1 MATLEGWMDNGTRG
15 PGNEPGSQ
23 HPAGQQPGSEPSAQA
38 GAAPPDERPLTLEDL
53 VYINRMTTVGHV
65 LPSVA
70 HELNNSLQV
79 IGGLVEL
86 LTMRAELGREVQDK
100 INKIGQQAARS
111 AGMLREFV
119 AFARRDDA
127 VSRVD
132 VAKALERALSL
143 RRYHLA
149 RARIEAVMVDP
160 QPLGP
165 LVISADSQHVVQVLL
180 NVLINAEES
189 LAGQE
194 RRELRIQL
202 LDLPSTVRCQVE
214 DSGPGFSDVARRLLR
229 KPFASTKSRGTAGLG
244 LAVAGALMEKDRG
257 RLEVLDGP
265 GGRVRVEWP
274 KAASPTG

>member
-1 MATLEGWMDNGTRG
+1 MDNGTPG
-15 PGNEPGSQ
+15 PGNQIAGPPSGGQSQ
-23 HPAGQQPGSEPSAQA
+23 AAASQSPAA
-38 GAAPPDERPLTLEDL
+38 GNPAEERPLSLEDL

-65 LPSVA
+65 LPSIA

-86 LTMRAELGREVQDK
+86 LTMRAELGRDVHDK
-100 INKIGQQAARS
+100 VNKIGQQAARS

-127 VSRVD
+127 VARVD
-132 VAKALERALSL
+132 LGKALERALAL

-149 RARIEAVMVDP
+149 RARIEAIMVDP
-160 QPLGP
+160 QPAGP
-165 LVISADSQHVVQVLL
+165 LVILADSQHVVQVLL
-180 NVLINAEES
+180 NLLINAEEA

-194 RRELRIQL
+194 RREVRIQL
-202 LDLPSTVRCQVE
+202 VDLPHAVRCQID

-229 KPFASTKSRGTAGLG
+229 KPFASTKTRGTAGLG
-244 LAVAGALMEKDRG
+244 LAVAGALAEKDRG

-265 GGRVRVEWP
+265 GGRVQVEWP
-274 KAASPTG
+274 KAIG

>member
-1 MATLEGWMDNGTRG
+1 MDNGIPG
-15 PGNEPGSQ
+15 PGNEQRGQ
-23 HPAGQQPGSEPSAQA
+23 GAGNSASAGEPSAEA
-38 GAAPPDERPLTLEDL
+38 GSADERPLTLEDL

-70 HELNNSLQV
+70 HELNNALQV

-86 LTMRAELGREVQDK
+86 LTMRAELGRDVQDK
-100 INKIGQQAARS
+100 ITKIGLQSSRS
-111 AGMLREFV
+111 AAMLREFV
-119 AFARRDDA
+119 SFARRDDA
-127 VSRVD
+127 VARVD
-132 VAKALERALSL
+132 VAKALERALGL

-149 RARIEAVMVDP
+149 RARIDAVMVEP
-160 QPLGP
+160 QPTGP
-165 LVISADSQHVVQVLL
+165 LVVPADSQHVVQVLL
-180 NVLINAEES
+180 NLLINAEES

-202 LDLPSTVRCQVE
+202 LDLPSTVRCQIE
-214 DSGPGFSDVARRLLR
+214 DSGPGFSAAALRVLR

-274 KAASPTG
+274 KASA

>member
-1 MATLEGWMDNGTRG
+1 MDNGTTG
-15 PGNEPGSQ
+15 PGNP
-23 HPAGQQPGSEPSAQA
+23 PAGQTAASPGSGSEATA
-38 GAAPPDERPLTLEDL
+38 GTSVGADERPLSLEDL

-86 LTMRAELGREVQDK
+86 LTMRAELGRDAQDK
-100 INKIGQQAARS
+100 VNKIGQQAARS

-132 VAKALERALSL
+132 FTKALERALGL

-149 RARIEAVMVDP
+149 RARIDATIVDP
-160 QPLGP
+160 QPSGP
-165 LVISADSQHVVQVLL
+165 LVIVADSQHVVQVLL
-180 NVLINAEES
+180 NLLINAEEA

-194 RRELRIQL
+194 RRELRIHL
-202 LDLPSTVRCQVE
+202 LDLPHAVRCEVE
-214 DSGPGFSDVARRLLR
+214 DSGPGFSDAARRLLR
-229 KPFASTKSRGTAGLG
+229 KPFASTKARGTAGLG
-244 LAVAGALMEKDRG
+244 LAVASALAEKDGG

-274 KAASPTG
+274 KASV

>member
-1 MATLEGWMDNGTRG
+1 MAALEGWMDNGNRG
-15 PGNEPGSQ
+15 PAPEAGGPLSTP
-23 HPAGQQPGSEPSAQA
+23 PAASQPGEGA
-38 GAAPPDERPLTLEDL
+38 GEERPLTLEDL

-86 LTMRAELGREVQDK
+86 LTMRAELGRDVQDK
-100 INKIGQQAARS
+100 INKIGQQASRS

-119 AFARRDDA
+119 SFARRDDA
-127 VSRVD
+127 VARVD
-132 VAKALERALSL
+132 VSKALERALGL

-149 RARIEAVMVDP
+149 RARIDAVLVEP
-160 QPLGP
+160 QPSGP
-165 LVISADSQHVVQVLL
+165 LVVGADSQHVVQVLL
-180 NVLINAEES
+180 NLLINAEES

-202 LDLPSTVRCQVE
+202 VDVTTMVRCQVE
-214 DSGPGFSDVARRLLR
+214 DTGPGFSEVARRMLR
-229 KPFASTKSRGTAGLG
+229 KPFASTKARGTAGLG
-244 LAVAGALMEKDRG
+244 LAVAGALMEKDGG

-274 KAASPTG
+274 KSPGV

>member
-1 MATLEGWMDNGTRG
+1 MDNGTSG
-15 PGNEPGSQ
+15 PANQSTGAQSANE
-23 HPAGQQPGSEPSAQA
+23 QA
-38 GAAPPDERPLTLEDL
+38 ASGAEERPLSLEDL

-86 LTMRAELGREVQDK
+86 LTMRAELGRDVHDK
-100 INKIGQQAARS
+100 ITKIGQQAARS

-119 AFARRDDA
+119 AFARRDEA
-127 VSRVD
+127 VARVD
-132 VAKALERALSL
+132 LAKALERALGL

-149 RARIEAVMVDP
+149 RARIEATIVDP
-160 QPLGP
+160 QPVGP
-165 LVISADSQHVVQVLL
+165 LVVMADSQHVVQVLL
-180 NVLINAEES
+180 NLLINAEEA

-194 RRELRIQL
+194 RREVRIQL
-202 LDLPSTVRCQVE
+202 TEQPNGVRCLVE

-229 KPFASTKSRGTAGLG
+229 KPFASTKTRGTAGLG
-244 LAVAGALMEKDRG
+244 LAVAGALAEKDRG

-265 GGRVRVEWP
+265 GGRVFVEWP
-274 KAASPTG
+274 KALS

>member
-1 MATLEGWMDNGTRG
+1 MDNGTQG
-15 PGNEPGSQ
+15 PVNLPASREPNEP
-23 HPAGQQPGSEPSAQA
+23 PAAGGAPASAPA
-38 GAAPPDERPLTLEDL
+38 EGRPLSLDDL

-86 LTMRAELGREVQDK
+86 LTMRSEIGRDVHDK
-100 INKIGQQAARS
+100 VNKIGQQAARS

-132 VAKALERALSL
+132 VGKALERALGL

-149 RARIEAVMVDP
+149 RARIEAVLVEP
-160 QPLGP
+160 QPTGP
-165 LVISADSQHVVQVLL
+165 LVILADSQHVVQVLL
-180 NVLINAEES
+180 NLLINAEE
-189 LAGQE
+189 AMVGQE
-194 RRELRIQL
+194 RRELRIHL
-202 LDLPSTVRCQVE
+202 IDLPDAVRCLVE

-229 KPFASTKSRGTAGLG
+229 RPFASTKPRGTAGLG
-244 LAVAGALMEKDRG
+244 LAVAGALAEKDHG
-257 RLEVLDGP
+257 RLDVLEGP
-265 GGRVRVEWP
+265 GGRVQVEWP
-274 KAASPTG
+274 KTSA